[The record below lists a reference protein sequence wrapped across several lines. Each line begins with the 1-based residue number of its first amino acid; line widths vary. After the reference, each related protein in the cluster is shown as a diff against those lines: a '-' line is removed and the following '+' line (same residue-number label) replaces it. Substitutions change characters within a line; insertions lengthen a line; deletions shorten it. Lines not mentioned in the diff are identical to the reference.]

1 MSKAGGDRPAQV
13 ESGLAGR
20 LLAAEPGDVGLALE
34 AALALGLVR
43 AALAVVSLSSV
54 TAFAGDLAV
63 AARAGSPRRLAGADE
78 EAGVARRLAKAVDSA
93 SGRLGGRCLLRSL
106 ALQAMLARRG
116 VASVV
121 VVAVR
126 SRGGPLPGH
135 AWVEVNGAP
144 LGADGRA
151 AASDLRAEMEPLGR
165 LGAGTAAEPG

>member
-1 MSKAGGDRPAQV
+1 MRGEAEDPPASGGR
-13 ESGLAGR
+13 GLVTA
-20 LLAAEPGDVGLALE
+20 LLAAEPGDVGLAVE

-43 AALAVVSLSSV
+43 AALAVASLKTV
-54 TAFAGDLAV
+54 TAVAGDLAT
-63 AARAGSPRRLAGADE
+63 AAGTGPPPLRGGEGA
-78 EAGVARRLAKAVDSA
+78 EAALARRLAKAVDSA
-93 SGRLGGRCLLRSL
+93 SGRIGGRCLLRSL

-116 VASVV
+116 VASEV

-126 SRGGPLPGH
+126 RQGGPLPGH